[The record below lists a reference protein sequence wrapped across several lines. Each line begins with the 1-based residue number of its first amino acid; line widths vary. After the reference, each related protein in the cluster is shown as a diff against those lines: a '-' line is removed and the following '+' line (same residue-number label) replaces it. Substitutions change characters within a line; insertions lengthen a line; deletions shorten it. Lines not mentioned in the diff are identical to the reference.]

1 MIGAL
6 ARPGAILG
14 RRTAR
19 YSMVGASGMVLD
31 LMMLALLYGSLGVP
45 LLIANAI
52 SFLTAVASNYTLN
65 RRWTFA
71 DRGRRSVGA
80 GGTIFLSA
88 ALVGLAISEAGLW
101 VLTERGAYYLVA
113 KLVMTAAVFGW
124 NYGFNNAVTF
134 RGQATARE

>member
-6 ARPGAILG
+6 ARPDAIL
-14 RRTAR
+14 RRRAAR
-19 YSMVGASGMVLD
+19 YGIVGASGMVLD
-31 LMMLALLYGSLGVP
+31 LLVLALLHGSLGVP

-80 GGTIFLSA
+80 GGTMFLSA

-101 VLTERGAYYLVA
+101 LLTERGAHYLAA

-124 NYGFNNAVTF
+124 NYAFNNTVTF
-134 RGQATARE
+134 RAQAPSRH